1 MSAPETGSGTVQP
14 RPSAADN
21 KAVVDRLRNESG
33 FGMIELLIA
42 MVLGPDGA
50 KYPVYTYFTII
61 QPANGTW

>member
-1 MSAPETGSGTVQP
+1 VSAPENGVGHRSA
-14 RPSAADN
+14 RPSAADD
-21 KAVVDRLRNESG
+21 KTVVDRLRNESG